1 LKKILGLIS
10 LIIFASSGRA
20 EEFGIGE
27 EYIEPLKY
35 PKFFLTADYAFGRSF
50 HGFDDKALRY
60 ELDKSKNVAIG
71 FEAGLLKY
79 LNAGAMLSFNIPEFR
94 RLEPVHYRF
103 AFFAKPFYQFTN
115 NFGVFARFGA
125 GISSTLGL
133 IKYHLIYNHH
143 ERAAVLERV
152 YKNQNYSEFGPGALG
167 MATVGLEYFPLS
179 RFGISLEAGFRAEAF
194 YLEKGGLIEA
204 LGDEIGPGKINRAG
218 MGPNSFTYMIY
229 EWPVALTLHIIL

>member
-10 LIIFASSGRA
+10 LIIFASFGRA

-50 HGFDDKALRY
+50 HGFADKALRY
-60 ELDKSKNVAIG
+60 KMDNSKNVAMG

-79 LNAGAMLSFNIPEFR
+79 LNAGATLSYNIPEFR
-94 RLEPVHYRF
+94 QLEPLHLRF
-103 AFFAKPFYQFTN
+103 ALFAKPFYQFTN

-125 GISSTLGL
+125 GFSSTLAL
-133 IKYHLIYNHH
+133 IKGHLLKDHQ
-143 ERAAVLERV
+143 ERAVVLKRI

-179 RFGISLEAGFRAEAF
+179 RFGISFEAGFRAEAF
-194 YLEKGGLIEA
+194 YLEKGGLLEA
-204 LGDEIGPGKINRAG
+204 LGDEFGPGKLNRAA